1 MKRIGVLLFLL
12 GAGSILLGFLG
23 YEFRLLMWVD
33 TWGTTVGWAIRG
45 VLIVA
50 GVVLWFMGNK
60 AETAQAK
67 ETGTA

>member
-1 MKRIGVLLFLL
+1 MKRIGVLLLLL

-33 TWGTTVGWAIRG
+33 NWGTTVGWTIRG

-50 GVVLWFMGNK
+50 GVVLWIMGNK